1 MKPSE
6 SKARDANYNTFNEA
20 ALLDDLEKLTSSIK
34 SKVSKP
40 LLSPLLSPIIASLL
54 LIFFQT
60 QNLQNQSIRHNVLVD
75 EIADDMERAKGGL
88 SQETRNIRAVKEER
102 DQNLCW
108 MYVVIAV
115 EVLIILYLLDYGL

>member
-6 SKARDANYNTFNEA
+6 SKARDTNYNTFNEA

-34 SKVSKP
+34 SKVSEP
-40 LLSPLLSPIIASLL
+40 LPSPTSPINASSLFV
-54 LIFFQT
+54 FFSQT
-60 QNLQNQSIRHNVLVD
+60 QNLHNQSIRHNALVD

-115 EVLIILYLLDYGL
+115 EALIIVYLLDYGL

>member
-40 LLSPLLSPIIASLL
+40 LLSPLLSPMIASLL
-54 LIFFQT
+54 LIFFRHKIFKI
-60 QNLQNQSIRHNVLVD
+60 NLFDTMFLLTRSQMTWS
-75 EIADDMERAKGGL
+75 ER
-88 SQETRNIRAVKEER
+88 RAG
-102 DQNLCW
+102 
-108 MYVVIAV
+108 
-115 EVLIILYLLDYGL
+115 YLRRRGIFAR

>member
-34 SKVSKP
+34 SKVGKP
-40 LLSPLLSPIIASLL
+40 LLSPTSPYRLFIVCY
-54 LIFFQT
+54 FFPQT
-60 QNLQNQSIRHNVLVD
+60 QNLQNQSIRHNALVD

-115 EVLIILYLLDYGL
+115 EVLIIVYLLDYGL